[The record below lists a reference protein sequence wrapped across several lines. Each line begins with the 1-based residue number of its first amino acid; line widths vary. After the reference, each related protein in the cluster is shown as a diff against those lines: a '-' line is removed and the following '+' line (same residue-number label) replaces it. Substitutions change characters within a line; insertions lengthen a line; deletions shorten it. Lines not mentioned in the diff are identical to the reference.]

1 MAAWKSK
8 LRIPARESRASTS
21 TASLILSSPPSL
33 MAAAQAWASPLP
45 TASSRNMQERLMCA
59 RRLERALPSTSS
71 SPRPGKQLM
80 SKGSILV
87 VDDESEIREG
97 LEILLKGEGY
107 GVASAETGES
117 GLAKLEEH
125 PYDLLL
131 LDVSLPDRNG
141 LDMLKEI
148 RRRDPDLSI
157 VLITAYGSIDMAR
170 AAFKNGAMDYITKP
184 WSNDELLAQVAQAV
198 ESRRLR
204 DENLHLKRALK
215 QRFNF
220 PNIVGKSEK
229 IHVLLDL
236 VAQVAPSRSTVL
248 ISGESGTGKELIAK
262 ALHSASPRAD
272 KAFVPVN
279 TGSIPVDLLESQL
292 FGHVKGAFTSAV
304 ASKKG
309 LFEVAD
315 QGTIFFDE
323 IATISPETQAK
334 LLRVI
339 QEREFMRLGGTEQIK
354 VDVRIVA
361 ASNVDLL
368 TLVREGR
375 FREDL
380 FHRLNVIHLR
390 IPPLRERREDV
401 PLLVLHFLERFCTE
415 NNRAPLQFTANAMKL
430 MMDYDWP
437 GNVRELENV
446 IERAVVLSTQS
457 RIDVDLLPEAI
468 RSKEIVRGVRLQLS
482 EFLPALPGEP
492 GARTAADNPHPSLFQ
507 IMDEVERRIIVD
519 MLERT
524 NWNQTEAAERFL
536 IPLSTLNQKIK
547 RLNIEV
553 RRRGRDEAVGASS
566 GK

>member
-1 MAAWKSK
+1 M
-8 LRIPARESRASTS
+8 PG
-21 TASLILSSPPSL
+21 
-33 MAAAQAWASPLP
+33 
-45 TASSRNMQERLMCA
+45 RLMCA
-59 RRLERALPSTSS
+59 RRLAKAPPSTLSFQRS
-71 SPRPGKQLM
+71 RKRSM

-97 LEILLKGEGY
+97 LELLLRGEGY
-107 GVASAETGES
+107 GVSSAETGES
-117 GLAKLEEH
+117 GLEKLEQH

-141 LDMLKEI
+141 VDMLKEI
-148 RRRDPDLSI
+148 P
-157 VLITAYGSIDMAR
+157 
-170 AAFKNGAMDYITKP
+170 
-184 WSNDELLAQVAQAV
+184 
-198 ESRRLR
+198 
-204 DENLHLKRALK
+204 
-215 QRFNF
+215 
-220 PNIVGKSEK
+220 
-229 IHVLLDL
+229 
-236 VAQVAPSRSTVL
+236 
-248 ISGESGTGKELIAK
+248 
-262 ALHSASPRAD
+262 SASTRAD

-279 TGSIPVDLLESQL
+279 PGSIPVDLLESQL

-323 IATISPETQAK
+323 IATIGPETQAK

-339 QEREFMRLGGTEQIK
+339 QEREFMRLGGTEQLK

-361 ASNVDLL
+361 ASNVELL

-380 FHRLNVIHLR
+380 YHRLNVIHLQ
-390 IPPLRERREDV
+390 IPPLRDRREDV
-401 PLLVLHFLERFCTE
+401 PLLLAHFLERYCHE
-415 NNRAPLQFTANAMKL
+415 NTKPLRQFTQAAMKL

-446 IERAVVLSTQS
+446 VERAVVLSTQE
-457 RIDVDLLPEAI
+457 RVDADLLPESI
-468 RSKEIVRGVRLQLS
+468 RSKEIVPGVRLQLS
-482 EFLPALPGEP
+482 EFLPPLPGEP
-492 GARTAADNPHPSLFQ
+492 GSRSVADNPQPSLFQ
-507 IMDEVERRIIVD
+507 IMDEIERRIIID

-524 NWNQTEAAERFL
+524 GWNQTEAAERFL

-547 RLNIEV
+547 RLGIDV
-553 RRRGRDEAVGASS
+553 RRRGRSDEILSASI

>member
-1 MAAWKSK
+1 
-8 LRIPARESRASTS
+8 
-21 TASLILSSPPSL
+21 
-33 MAAAQAWASPLP
+33 
-45 TASSRNMQERLMCA
+45 
-59 RRLERALPSTSS
+59 
-71 SPRPGKQLM
+71 M

-97 LEILLKGEGY
+97 LEMLLASEGY
-107 GVASAETGES
+107 GVSSAGTGAS

-125 PYDLLL
+125 PFDLLL

-141 LDMLKEI
+141 LDLLREI
-148 RRRDPDLSI
+148 RLRDPQLSV

-170 AAFKNGAMDYITKP
+170 AAFKSGAMDYITKP

-204 DENLHLKRALK
+204 DENLQLKRALK

-220 PNIVGKSEK
+220 PNIIGKSDK
-229 IHVLLDL
+229 MLALFDL
-236 VAQVAPSRSTVL
+236 VAQVAPSRSTIL

-262 ALHSASPRAD
+262 AIHSASTRAD

-292 FGHVKGAFTSAV
+292 FGHVKGAFTSAI

-323 IATISPETQAK
+323 IATISHETQAK

-339 QEREFMRLGGTEQIK
+339 QEREFMRLGGTETIK

-361 ASNVDLL
+361 ASNIELI

-380 FHRLNVIHLR
+380 YHRLNVIHLKL
-390 IPPLRERREDV
+390 PPLRDRREDV
-401 PLLVLHFLERFCTE
+401 PSLLAHFLDRYCKE
-415 NNRAPLQFTANAMKL
+415 NNKTMRQFTPAALKL
-430 MMDYDWP
+430 LMDYDWP

-446 IERAVVLSTQS
+446 VERAVVLSTTE
-457 RIDVDLLPEAI
+457 RVDVDLLPDSI

-482 EFLPALPGEP
+482 EFLPPMPGEP
-492 GARTAADNPHPSLFQ
+492 GSRAAADRPHPSLFQ
-507 IMDEVERRIIVD
+507 IMDEIERRIIVD

-524 NWNQTEAAERFL
+524 GWNQTEAAERFM

-547 RLNIEV
+547 RLGIDV
-553 RRRGRDEAVGASS
+553 RRRGRGDDSFSASNGA
-566 GK
+566 